1 MRRYALSVAVVLA
14 AIAIRAAFDPVF
26 GARYAFLIFVLAI
39 TAAGWFGGFG
49 PGALATVLSAGSAA
63 VVWLPPPGFAVV
75 ALADRVAFG
84 VFLVIGLSVS
94 AAMESLHRARRR
106 AERTEDDLRRISDAV
121 PPLIAYIG
129 ADRRFRF
136 VNQPYAARHRRVR
149 AAVIGAAVPD
159 VLGAERYARMRP
171 HLDAA
176 LGGTKVSFELLMP
189 YEEEPHE
196 QLVTYVPDRAD
207 DGTVRGAIV
216 VITDLTHTKA
226 AERER
231 AQLLV
236 RTEEAR
242 AAAEAANRSKDEFLA
257 VLSHELRTPLTS
269 MLGWARLLRTP
280 NLPASRL
287 AHGLDVIERNTRL
300 QARLISDLLDISRIV
315 AGKLQVERHEVE
327 LVATVEAAL
336 ESLQGEIEAKG
347 ITISRWLDPAASRML
362 GDGTRLQ
369 QIVVNL
375 LSNAVKFTPSGGAVT
390 IQLVADQDRARLSVS
405 DTGVGIAPDVLPN
418 VFDRFLQAR
427 TPSNRGSGGLGLGL
441 AIVRHLVDR
450 HGGTVEASS
459 PGKGSGATF
468 TVRIPLATAAAVAA
482 IESRSRADAA
492 NLTRARKLVETP
504 ASAAS
509 HAAAAENA
517 GDDGRRLESV
527 RILLVEDDDDTRLV
541 VSALLE
547 DAGATVVAA
556 ANAEEARI
564 KLESAQYDVI
574 VSDIAMPREDGYSF
588 MRTVRASRRLEPAIA
603 LTALARR
610 DHADQA
616 VAAGF
621 QVHLTKPVDRERL
634 IATVASL
641 TLQRTA

>member
-75 ALADRVAFG
+75 GLADRVAFG

-441 AIVRHLVDR
+441 AIVRHLVEL
-450 HGGTVEASS
+450 HGGRVWAES
-459 PGKGSGATF
+459 PGLDQGATF
-468 TVRIPLATAAAVAA
+468 TVELPLLTERRAATDA
-482 IESRSRADAA
+482 RGPLDRAPH
-492 NLTRARKLVETP
+492 L
-504 ASAAS
+504 
-509 HAAAAENA
+509 
-517 GDDGRRLESV
+517 DGLHV
-527 RILLVEDDDDTRLV
+527 LLVEDDVDAREMLRIILV
-541 VSALLE
+541 G
-547 DAGATVVAA
+547 AGATVTTADTVDAALEAA
-556 ANAEEARI
+556 ATDPPG
-564 KLESAQYDVI
+564 LV
-574 VSDIAMPREDGYSF
+574 VSDIGLPGRDGYDL
-588 MRTVRASRRLEPAIA
+588 VRAMREGEARRGERPVPAIA
-603 LTALARR
+603 LTAFA
-610 DHADQA
+610 A
-616 VAAGF
+616 VEDRQRAFAAGF
-621 QVHLTKPVDRERL
+621 QFHLPKPVDPGHF
-634 IATVASL
+634 VAL
-641 TLQRTA
+641 VARAGTAR